1 MTMRLLISASAI
13 ASLLALSG
21 SAFCADLPPHAEAFT
36 TDALLADLTHDLAGH
51 YSVEGDLQLELLRPW
66 TEAHPVGTG
75 WSVEVLDCPV
85 GPASSML
92 VRFRIRDVNG
102 VALEAALPIHA
113 SLWRDAWVVRAPVS
127 AGEMFDAGKL
137 EARRSDMLR
146 DTDLLPAS
154 VGDNT
159 YDFARAVPVGRM
171 LTWHDISK
179 LPLVRKGDQVV
190 VTAIDGLLTV
200 SMKALALES
209 GGMGETVTVR
219 NTESHKEFTATV
231 TDENHVQIQF

>member
-1 MTMRLLISASAI
+1 MRLLSSVSAVVA
-13 ASLLALSG
+13 LVALSG
-21 SAFCADLPPHAEAFT
+21 AALCADLPAHSEAFT
-36 TDALLADLTHDLAGH
+36 TEALLADLTHNLASH
-51 YSVEGDLQLELLRPW
+51 YNVEGDLQLELLRPW
-66 TEAHPVGTG
+66 TEAHAVSAG
-75 WSVEVLDCPV
+75 WTVEVLDCPLS
-85 GPASSML
+85 PASSML

-102 VALEAALPIHA
+102 DAFEAALPIHA
-113 SLWRDAWVVRAPVS
+113 SLWKDAWVVRTPVN
-127 AGEMFDAGKL
+127 AGEVFEAGKL

-154 VGDNT
+154 VGDGT
-159 YDFARAVPVGRM
+159 FAFARAVPVGRM
-171 LTWHDISK
+171 LTWHDVTK

-209 GGMGETVTVR
+209 GAMGETVTVR
-219 NTESHKEFTATV
+219 NTESRKEFTAVV

>member
-1 MTMRLLISASAI
+1 MTMRLLLSAF
-13 ASLLALSG
+13 ASLLVLTG
-21 SAFCADLPPHAEAFT
+21 RGLCADLPVHSEAFS

-51 YSVEGDLQLELLRPW
+51 YNIEGELKLELLRPW
-66 TEAHPVGTG
+66 TEVHPVSAG
-75 WSVEVLDCPV
+75 WTVEVLDCPV
-85 GPASSML
+85 SPASSML
-92 VRFRIRDVNG
+92 VRLQVRDAKG

-113 SLWRDAWVVRAPVS
+113 SLWKDAWVVRAPVS
-127 AGEMFDAGKL
+127 AGEAFDAGKL

-146 DTDLLPAS
+146 DSDLLPAS
-154 VGDNT
+154 VGDGT
-159 YDFARAVPVGRM
+159 YAFARAVPVGRM
-171 LTWHDISK
+171 LTWHDIAK

-209 GGMGETVTVR
+209 GAMGETVTVR
-219 NTESHKEFTATV
+219 NTESHKEFTAVV

>member
-1 MTMRLLISASAI
+1 MTMRLLATAV
-13 ASLLALSG
+13 ASLLILSRP
-21 SAFCADLPPHAEAFT
+21 SLSADLSAHSDAFT
-36 TDALLADLTHDLAGH
+36 TEALLADLTHDLAGH
-51 YSVEGDLQLELLRPW
+51 YNVDGDFKLELLRPW
-66 TEAHPVGTG
+66 TEAHPVAAG
-75 WSVEVLDCPV
+75 WTLEVLDCPV
-85 GPASSML
+85 TPASSML

-102 VALEAALPIHA
+102 VAFEAALPIHA
-113 SLWRDAWVVRAPVS
+113 SLWKDAWVVRAPVN
-127 AGEMFDAGKL
+127 AGEVFDAGKL

-154 VGDNT
+154 VGDGS
-159 YDFARAVPVGRM
+159 YAFSRAVPVGRM

-209 GGMGETVTVR
+209 GAMGETVTVR
-219 NTESHKEFTATV
+219 NTESRKEFTAVV